1 MVISN
6 SLDSLKEFLIDLNVV
21 FKSLIIVPFISIR
34 SPLPLLSVSSFCITS
49 DFNSLP
55 NFFTNSAIVISSL
68 KLSIT

>member
-55 NFFTNSAIVISSL
+55 NFFYELSNSYIL
-68 KLSIT
+68 T